1 MIVKTKSNLPYI
13 IIGVVILVIIIV
25 LLIGCILFKRHN
37 RDKGVSTCQ
46 FPKGPL
52 LDVLAKAFS

>member
-46 FPKGPL
+46 FPNTKKYL
-52 LDVLAKAFS
+52 C